1 MLSGRP
7 SVVFGCGTLGLV
19 IFELFVLALASTV
32 RPTSIAAVYAL
43 RSHDERVGL
52 LCAYVVGGLV
62 FTLAFGALVVGVL
75 HGFHLRLSTGTT
87 RAVTDIVAGAAA
99 LIFGAAVL
107 QRRIGGVQTD
117 DAPKTEGRLT
127 AMLARR
133 LTIPTAALAG
143 PVTHVPGIFYLVA
156 LNLIVAHNIAAA
168 DQAIALVTYNA
179 IWFVLPI
186 AALVLCIADPD
197 AARTAIASV
206 NHWTRDHARE
216 IVLVTSFVVGAA
228 LVIRGLIAL

>member
-1 MLSGRP
+1 VGR
-7 SVVFGCGTLGLV
+7 FAGGGCRV
-19 IFELFVLALASTV
+19 IFELFVLALAGTV

-43 RSHDERVGL
+43 LSHDDRVKL

-62 FTLAFGALVVGVL
+62 FTLAFGALVVGVF
-75 HGFHLRLSTGTT
+75 HGFHVRLSDATT

-99 LIFGAAVL
+99 LAFGVAVL
-107 QRRIGGVQTD
+107 LRRIGGGQAD
-117 DAPKTEGRLT
+117 DAPKSEGRL
-127 AMLARR
+127 AAILARR

-156 LNLIVAHNIAAA
+156 LNLIVAHNIGATG
-168 DQAIALVTYNA
+168 QAVALVTYNA

-186 AALVLCIADPD
+186 AALVVCIADPT

-206 NHWTRDHARE
+206 NHWTRDHARQ
-216 IVLVTSFVVGAA
+216 ILLITSFAVGAA
-228 LVIRGLIAL
+228 LVVRGVTTL